1 MLRFKLSMNAI
12 NYLKYPPIKSSLQKT
27 LPEHLVYKFP
37 SAKFFYTV
45 QDCFVM
51 FKTKQPQKKCFMRCY
66 PSQIKRRDIESEI
79 DSLYISNLISSHR
92 RNGLGTKM
100 LDFAQIYSKKIGCN
114 GYFHLGA
121 YAGYAP
127 NSIPHIFYGKYGMN
141 TESQKINKKIRNFIE
156 KKKNATY
163 NDIKDVMMYYPPI
176 KFETWSDKIKNF
188 FTSLIK

>member
-1 MLRFKLSMNAI
+1 MNTI
-12 NYLKYPPIKSSLQKT
+12 NCLKYPPIKSSLQKT
-27 LPEHLVYKFP
+27 LPEHLVYEFP
-37 SAKFFYTV
+37 LVKFFHTV

-51 FKTKQPQKKCFMRCY
+51 FKTKQPQKRCYMRCY
-66 PSQIKRRDIESEI
+66 PIQIIRKDMKSEI
-79 DSLYISNLISSHR
+79 DSLYISNLISSPR
-92 RNGLGTKM
+92 RIGLGTKM

-121 YAGYAP
+121 CAGYSP
-127 NSIPHIFYGKYGMN
+127 DSIPHICYGKYGMN

-163 NDIKDVMMYYPPI
+163 KDIKNVMMFYPPI